1 MDIGE
6 SLELGSHGG
15 IGVIAIP
22 ADYIG
27 RDMVRIRYRCRQL
40 SGLLSS
46 PDPPHRLA
54 DFSLHPTP
62 Q

>member
-1 MDIGE
+1 MRFGA
-6 SLELGSHGG
+6 SLELGSHDG
-15 IGVIAIP
+15 IGVTAIP

-27 RDMVRIRYRCRQL
+27 RCMVQIRQRCGQL

-46 PDPPHRLA
+46 PDPPRRLPNS
-54 DFSLHPTP
+54 SLHPTP

>member
-1 MDIGE
+1 MRLGE
-6 SLELGSHGG
+6 SLELGLHDG
-15 IGVIAIP
+15 IGVTAIP

-27 RDMVRIRYRCRQL
+27 RDMVRIRYRCGQL

-54 DFSLHPTP
+54 DFSLHPNP

>member
-1 MDIGE
+1 MRFGE
-6 SLELGSHGG
+6 SLKLGLHDG
-15 IGVIAIP
+15 IGVSAIP

-27 RDMVRIRYRCRQL
+27 RYMVRVRYRCGQL

-46 PDPPHRLA
+46 PDHPHRLA
-54 DFSLHPTP
+54 DFAPRPTP

>member
-1 MDIGE
+1 MRFGA
-6 SLELGSHGG
+6 SLELGSHDGMGG
-15 IGVIAIP
+15 TAIP

-27 RDMVRIRYRCRQL
+27 RCMVRIRYRCRQL

-46 PDPPHRLA
+46 PDPPHRLP